1 MNDTRTTDYALG
13 ELTGG
18 ARDDFERELAVS
30 DTLQVELTD
39 TIKMVT
45 TLGHLPPSTECFDAK
60 VRSDLL
66 RACEEN
72 QAALRRKKTL
82 IRWSPSRVG
91 RSGECGVFID
101 PSLSTLCCGIS
112 HRPEWGG
119 AHRVA

>member
-30 DTLQVELTD
+30 DALQVELTD

-45 TLGHLPPSTECFDAK
+45 TLDHLPPSTECFDSN
-60 VRSDLL
+60 VRIDLL

-72 QAALRRKKTL
+72 QAAFRRK
-82 IRWSPSRVG
+82 
-91 RSGECGVFID
+91 
-101 PSLSTLCCGIS
+101 
-112 HRPEWGG
+112 
-119 AHRVA
+119 